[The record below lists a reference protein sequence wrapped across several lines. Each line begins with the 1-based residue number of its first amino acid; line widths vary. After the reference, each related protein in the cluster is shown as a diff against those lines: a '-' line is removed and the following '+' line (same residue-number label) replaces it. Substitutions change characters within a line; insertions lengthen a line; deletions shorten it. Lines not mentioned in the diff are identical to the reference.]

1 VATLIRKGCNLL
13 LMDEPTNH
21 MDVQS
26 MEAMEDALLA
36 FEGAVLLVTHDRY
49 LLGRVADCLLRIHDG
64 RAEFREGGYE
74 DNKAWIDLAPD
85 AGETPAAK
93 EPAPPEPKPDKP
105 KPDRPK
111 PYPAAPKGQ
120 AIDKEKQRRA
130 RRLEKQLAE
139 AEAGI
144 SALEAGIAQLNEALA
159 RTDPGDWRA
168 FQEKTQEIKKAEEDL
183 MYAMRR
189 WEGMQGET
197 DGG

>member
-1 VATLIRKGCNLL
+1 
-13 LMDEPTNH
+13 
-21 MDVQS
+21 

-64 RAEFREGGYE
+64 RAEFREGGFE

-85 AGETPAAK
+85 GGASEGAAAK
-93 EPAPPEPKPDKP
+93 APARPKAKPEPEQKP
-105 KPDRPK
+105 KPEPTDAKR
-111 PYPAAPKGQ
+111 Q

-139 AEAGI
+139 AEAKI
-144 SALEAGIAQLNEALA
+144 SGLEARMAELAGQLA

-168 FQEKTQEIKKAEEDL
+168 FQEKTQEMKDAEEDL
-183 MYAMRR
+183 MYAMHA
-189 WEGMQGET
+189 WEGMQREL